1 MFLEEIVGYQRDRVT
16 FSVFHKLALTIYKY
30 LKFKVLGETE
40 KLEWQQ
46 ILVADCLRVIGFC
59 SLAYWL
65 ASKVQMSTSSDKH
78 KFWSTH
84 ISGIALQY
92 AGDMDGAERA
102 YLQSQDYGCV
112 LSLSF
117 SLQHLGKL
125 NVELGNYELAEKQF
139 IEALAIRTKL
149 KRTDLIDST
158 QPSNTRVTKATNITN
173 SSRGIQHAWHFGYAV
188 VSVLKCHAAA

>member
-1 MFLEEIVGYQRDRVT
+1 MFLEEILGYQRDRVT
-16 FSVFHKLALTIYKY
+16 FSVFHKLALTICKC
-30 LKFKVLGETE
+30 LKFKVLGKTE

-92 AGDMDGAERA
+92 AGGMGGAERA
-102 YLQSQDYGCV
+102 YLQSQDYGCE

-158 QPSNTRVTKATNITN
+158 NQA
-173 SSRGIQHAWHFGYAV
+173 IQG
-188 VSVLKCHAAA
+188 LQKLRT

>member
-1 MFLEEIVGYQRDRVT
+1 MFLEEMVGYQRDRVT
-16 FSVFHKLALTIYKY
+16 FSVFHKLALTIYKC
-30 LKFKVLGETE
+30 LKFKLLGETE

-92 AGDMDGAERA
+92 AGD
-102 YLQSQDYGCV
+102 
-112 LSLSF
+112 
-117 SLQHLGKL
+117 
-125 NVELGNYELAEKQF
+125 
-139 IEALAIRTKL
+139 
-149 KRTDLIDST
+149 
-158 QPSNTRVTKATNITN
+158 
-173 SSRGIQHAWHFGYAV
+173 
-188 VSVLKCHAAA
+188 

>member
-1 MFLEEIVGYQRDRVT
+1 M
-16 FSVFHKLALTIYKY
+16 
-30 LKFKVLGETE
+30 
-40 KLEWQQ
+40 
-46 ILVADCLRVIGFC
+46 
-59 SLAYWL
+59 AYWL

-92 AGDMDGAERA
+92 AGDMGGAERA

-139 IEALAIRTKL
+139 IEA
-149 KRTDLIDST
+149 
-158 QPSNTRVTKATNITN
+158 
-173 SSRGIQHAWHFGYAV
+173 
-188 VSVLKCHAAA
+188 

>member
-1 MFLEEIVGYQRDRVT
+1 M
-16 FSVFHKLALTIYKY
+16 
-30 LKFKVLGETE
+30 
-40 KLEWQQ
+40 
-46 ILVADCLRVIGFC
+46 
-59 SLAYWL
+59 AYWL
-65 ASKVQMSTSSDKH
+65 ASKVQMSTSNDKH

-84 ISGIALQY
+84 ILGIASQY
-92 AGDMDGAERA
+92 AGDMGGAERA
-102 YLQSQDYGCV
+102 YLQSQDYGCE

-158 QPSNTRVTKATNITN
+158 NRA
-173 SSRGIQHAWHFGYAV
+173 IQG
-188 VSVLKCHAAA
+188 LQKLRT

>member
-1 MFLEEIVGYQRDRVT
+1 
-16 FSVFHKLALTIYKY
+16 
-30 LKFKVLGETE
+30 
-40 KLEWQQ
+40 
-46 ILVADCLRVIGFC
+46 
-59 SLAYWL
+59 
-65 ASKVQMSTSSDKH
+65 MSTSSDKH

-92 AGDMDGAERA
+92 AGDMVGAERG

-139 IEALAIRTKL
+139 IDAFAIRTKL

-158 QPSNTRVTKATNITN
+158 NRA
-173 SSRGIQHAWHFGYAV
+173 IQG
-188 VSVLKCHAAA
+188 LQKLRT